1 MANITGELQD
11 IEEGE
16 VIRLLETG
24 RLLVL
29 AKEERPW
36 VPQGLTEA
44 QWLAA
49 EVCITR
55 KKANLATRAYS
66 LLGDAI
72 ISREVS
78 SAGLTIG
85 KVQAMLPTLE
95 KLIPDTESR
104 DEIIARASTMPY
116 NDFRD
121 SLKETAGEEHECKW
135 VEKIKKHW
143 ECSICKKRTY
153 INPQR
158 DK

>member
-1 MANITGELQD
+1 MAEDITGELQYH
-11 IEEGE
+11 EELG
-16 VIRLLETG
+16 VSSLLQTG

-29 AKEERPW
+29 AQKERPW
-36 VPQGLTEA
+36 VGLGMTEP

-49 EVCITR
+49 EVGITR
-55 KKANLATRAYS
+55 KKANLAIRAYT
-66 LLGDAI
+66 LLGEDGDL
-72 ISREVS
+72 
-78 SAGLTIG
+78 AGLTIG

-121 SLKETAGEEHECKW
+121 SLKETAGEEHECDW

-143 ECSICKKRTY
+143 ECSICEKRTY